1 MIWSWYQP
9 RKCCWGQNKA
19 KLSSTK
25 TPQTTLTPTHSTP
38 TDHEIIWNH
47 VLSLEGYLKCPVMRC
62 FKGTLRHRGEGR
74 TSHCRWAR
82 ELLCLIGVELGR
94 VGNIMHNV
102 WRLPVSPLCII
113 VWHKKYCTWIRM
125 YIYFLYICIY
135 IYSMCFGKWPG
146 HVESKNC
153 LSFLHLWCLRCEWR
167 QWQWRHS
174 KIPLFSPQKHLAEL
188 PTIQLACFHR
198 SNAIFLVRLLAC
210 PSTKVITK
218 HTKNGIQST
227 GACCMKGSPLLPCSK
242 GMARIDDHRS
252 MTMNTFFLILSK
264 SKELCALESSYH
276 HSCLER
282 LQDYV
287 YITFLPAHRDIVGH
301 SAWLPVC
308 ITV

>member
-47 VLSLEGYLKCPVMRC
+47 VLWLEGYLKCPVMRC

-125 YIYFLYICIY
+125 YICFCI
-135 IYSMCFGKWPG
+135 
-146 HVESKNC
+146 
-153 LSFLHLWCLRCEWR
+153 
-167 QWQWRHS
+167 
-174 KIPLFSPQKHLAEL
+174 
-188 PTIQLACFHR
+188 
-198 SNAIFLVRLLAC
+198 
-210 PSTKVITK
+210 
-218 HTKNGIQST
+218 
-227 GACCMKGSPLLPCSK
+227 
-242 GMARIDDHRS
+242 
-252 MTMNTFFLILSK
+252 
-264 SKELCALESSYH
+264 
-276 HSCLER
+276 
-282 LQDYV
+282 YV
-287 YITFLPAHRDIVGH
+287 YIYILQYVFWEMARPCWIQELFEFFAFVMLTL
-301 SAWLPVC
+301 WMTPV
-308 ITV
+308 TVAT